1 MHAFPRRLLRR
12 PEVRALTGKCDTLL
26 ETEIRNGLFVPP
38 VKLSADPKRRSVGWP
53 SDEVQTIVDVTVAGI
68 DEQAMRDLVH
78 QLVAARSAARTAA

>member
-26 ETEIRNGLFVPP
+26 ETEIRRGLFVPP

-53 SDEVQTIVDVTVAGI
+53 SDEVQRLVDATVAGI
-68 DEQAMRDLVH
+68 DEQDMRDLVT
-78 QLVAARSAARTAA
+78 QLVDARKARSAA